1 MFVNPRFFEPVAIP
15 CGSLIRGHD
24 YTVVPVPV
32 KAGNP
37 ALPAGR
43 VICIER
49 SQSMSKTRLWRAVP
63 VSRRAQ
69 ILTSHRRKGLTAGLA
84 RDDAEQSQD

>member
-37 ALPAGR
+37 ALPAGYGA
-43 VICIER
+43 CGER
-49 SQSMSKTRLWRAVP
+49 GRIHVEDPPLEGRSRFTLRTNPHFASSKGAHRGTR
-63 VSRRAQ
+63 SRR
-69 ILTSHRRKGLTAGLA
+69 
-84 RDDAEQSQD
+84 